1 MVRLATGRYAG
12 EVVFSIRVSQPQSAA
27 GRIWNSGQDAC
38 FVFSLTAM
46 ALKLAGVITWS
57 WWWVLSPLW
66 ISAGL
71 AVAELCILLG
81 LFGLLYW
88 STYRR

>member
-1 MVRLATGRYAG
+1 V
-12 EVVFSIRVSQPQSAA
+12 VVFGIRVRRRPQPQSVA
-27 GRIWNSGQDAC
+27 GRIWDFGQDAC
-38 FVFSLTAM
+38 FVFSLTTT

-66 ISAGL
+66 ISGL
-71 AVAELCILLG
+71 LAAVVLCILLG

-88 STYRR
+88 GTYHR